1 MFRRT
6 SPQTSLMESQFLLP
20 EKKRRRLEESW
31 AHDFRTR
38 VLPLI
43 DEEAFRDAFDP
54 ANGRPNKSIRLLVG
68 LHLLKEAEDLTDEQV
83 LDALRFNLQWQ
94 YALAVEAADAD
105 ACQKTLHNF
114 RAILLASDRGRSL
127 FVGLTEALAKLD
139 GLYTFRQRMDST
151 HVMSDIATL
160 TRLGLFVETIAVFL
174 RELRR
179 EAPERLAGLPAG
191 YAARYLDDE
200 SFPDVRREEARRRL
214 PEVAKD
220 LLALVRRFEADE
232 TVREL
237 EGYRLLVRLLGEQCV
252 VTPAAPEGVASGG
265 DGPEEPPASDAPAS
279 AGMPEVSVKPGKE
292 IQGSSLQTPHD
303 PDATYG
309 HKGKGYELQVA
320 ETCHPDNS
328 YDVITHVSVTP
339 SSGSDQNATMEV
351 LDTLACTD
359 LSPTE
364 MLADTGFGS
373 GENIVS
379 AAELGV
385 ALIAPVQDPEHGRS
399 IRAFAPVEAAEGAR
413 PATENQPAALAEP
426 VESTTGSTTPAVG
439 ADPGAAAGA
448 FDGRTEAPRENDEA
462 ELDLSNFAF
471 NATFNRIEACPA
483 GQAPVEQVAND
494 LRYTATFDPTACES
508 CPFADRCPTR
518 ATKEGRK
525 LQWTDTKAATAH
537 RQREQQTS
545 AFKDNYRSRGGIES
559 TNSELKR
566 RHGAGRL
573 RVRGVGRV
581 ELAAHLKAAALNVK
595 RAVRYHEQRRRM
607 ARVAA
612 DGANAST

>member
-54 ANGRPNKSIRLLVG
+54 VNGRPNKSIRLLVG

-105 ACQKTLHNF
+105 TCQKTLHNF

-139 GLYTFRQRMDST
+139 GLYTFRQRLDST
-151 HVMSDIATL
+151 HVISDIATL

-179 EAPERLAGLPAG
+179 EAPDRLAGLSPG
-191 YAARYLDDE
+191 YAARYLDDT

-220 LLALVRRFEADE
+220 LFALVGRFEADE

-237 EGYRLLVRLLGEQCV
+237 ESYRLLVRLLGEQCV

-265 DGPEEPPASDAPAS
+265 DGPEGPPASDAPAS
-279 AGMPEVSVKPGKE
+279 AGVSEVSVKPGKE

-320 ETCHPDNS
+320 ETCHPDNA
-328 YDVITHVSVTP
+328 YDVITHVSVTS

-351 LDTLACTD
+351 LDTLACTE
-359 LSPTE
+359 LTPTE

-385 ALIAPVQDPEHGRS
+385 DLIAPVQDPAHGRS
-399 IRAFAPVEAAEGAR
+399 IRAFEPVEPPEQAQPA
-413 PATENQPAALAEP
+413 PATEPADVAEP
-426 VESTTGSTTPAVG
+426 VQSANGSVPAVVGTDAG
-439 ADPGAAAGA
+439 ASPASSDVRTGAA
-448 FDGRTEAPRENDEA
+448 RENDAA
-462 ELDLSNFAF
+462 ELNLSDFSF
-471 NATFNRIEACPA
+471 NGTFNRVERCPA

-494 LRYTATFDPTACES
+494 LRNTATFDPTACES

-518 ATKEGRK
+518 STKEGRK
-525 LQWTDTKAATAH
+525 LQWTDAKAATAH
-537 RQREQQTS
+537 RQREQQTP

-573 RVRGVGRV
+573 RVRGLGRV
-581 ELAAHLKAAALNVK
+581 ELAEHLKAAALNVK
-595 RAVRYHEQRRRM
+595 RAVRHHEQRRRM
-607 ARVAA
+607 ERLAA
-612 DGANAST
+612 ETTSAHA